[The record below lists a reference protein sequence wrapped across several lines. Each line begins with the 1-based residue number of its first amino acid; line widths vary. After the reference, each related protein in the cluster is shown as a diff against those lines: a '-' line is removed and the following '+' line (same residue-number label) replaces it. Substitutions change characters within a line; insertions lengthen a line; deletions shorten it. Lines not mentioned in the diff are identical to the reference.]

1 MIITNHNKKNKK
13 INGLR
18 KYSGKHHPVYNDEK
32 ELDIVLNKLK
42 TFLPLVFTSKQAQF
56 HIFLRC
62 RFCGAFELSVP
73 LIRLKVDS
81 FNMVEYTLIEATP

>member
-32 ELDIVLNKLK
+32 QLDIVLNKLK
-42 TFLPLVFTSKQAQF
+42 TFLPLVFTAETRHLKNQ
-56 HIFLRC
+56 
-62 RFCGAFELSVP
+62 LSE
-73 LIRLKVDS
+73 IIDRKRT
-81 FNMVEYTLIEATP
+81 EYKSYVNKGLL